1 MWVPN
6 FAWSSCGTRDH
17 ITWLE
22 ADDADDADDADNAY
36 ASLELKYDRY

>member
-22 ADDADDADDADNAY
+22 ADDADDADDAY
-36 ASLELKYDRY
+36 ASLELKYDRD

>member
-6 FAWSSCGTRDH
+6 FSWSSCGTRDH

-22 ADDADDADDADNAY
+22 ADDADDADDAY
-36 ASLELKYDRY
+36 ASLELKYDRD

>member
-17 ITWLE
+17 IIWLE
-22 ADDADDADDADNAY
+22 AGDADDADDAY
-36 ASLELKYDRY
+36 ESLELKYDRD